1 MLNPNARFLLGESL
15 SVSAILIRGEN
26 KLRIIDNEELIY
38 SYINQ
43 PYLQAFFSS
52 FDLSKIQL
60 CSYTK
65 GECMIT
71 AGEPLQNLYFVVKGK
86 VKVFTV
92 TPEDKRLIIRFVK
105 APVTLGDIEFANEE
119 AAMNFVEA
127 STDCMAICVSY
138 KHVKEEIGNDI
149 NFLYF
154 LLKSIAQK
162 FRTKTN
168 FTSFIVLYPVEVRFA
183 SYLLSISTDTEGTMF
198 REEMKN
204 SSILDIADMIGTSYR
219 HLNRVIQKLCHQKI
233 IERVNGSIHIKNID
247 KLRELAKNN
256 VYE

>member
-1 MLNPNARFLLGESL
+1 MADFLLGESL
-15 SVSAILIRGEN
+15 SVSSILIRGETE
-26 KLRIIDNEELIY
+26 LRTIDNEELIY

-43 PYLQAFFSS
+43 PYLKAFLSS
-52 FDLSKIQL
+52 FDLNKIQL
-60 CSYTK
+60 RSYVK

-71 AGEPLQNLYFVVKGK
+71 GGEPLHNIYFLVEGK
-86 VKVFTV
+86 VKVFTI
-92 TPEDKRLIIRFVK
+92 TPEDKKLIIRFVK

-127 STDCMAICVSY
+127 STDCMAICISY
-138 KHVKEEIGNDI
+138 KNVKETIGN
-149 NFLYF
+149 NPSFLYF

-183 SYLLSISTDTEGTMF
+183 SYLLSISTDSEETLF
-198 REEMKN
+198 REDMKN
-204 SSILDIADMIGTSYR
+204 SSLIDIADMIGTSYR
-219 HLNRVIQKLCHQKI
+219 HLNRVIQKLCHEQI

-247 KLRELAKNN
+247 KLRKLAKDN